1 MKIGMVGLGL
11 IGGSMALD
19 LRQRG
24 FAESIMGTDSNP
36 EHVRL
41 AKQAGIIQEEG
52 GLPDLAAACDLI
64 ILATPVDVAPA
75 ILLSLLELV
84 SDKTIILDVGST
96 KEHICSAVESHPRRK
111 QFVAC
116 HPIAGTENTG
126 PSAAHHTLFDN
137 KVNIICNAADSDA
150 RAVELAEKLFA
161 TLQMETVHMDAR
173 AHDRHLAFVS
183 HLSHITSFAL
193 GLTVLEIEKDEKSIF
208 NLAGSGFASTV
219 RLAKSSPAMWAPIFR
234 QNAGH
239 VSEALGAYIE
249 QLLHFKEAIDAG
261 MATETYDMITK
272 ANQVSRILSGIELK
286 NSQKPAISPAPEDGE
301 AKIAPMAG

>member
-1 MKIGMVGLGL
+1 M
-11 IGGSMALD
+11 D

-24 FAESIMGTDSNP
+24 FASSVIGTDSNP
-36 EHVRL
+36 EHVRV
-41 AKQAGIIQEEG
+41 AKQAGILQEEG
-52 GLPDLAAACDLI
+52 SLSDLARGCDLI

-75 ILLSLLELV
+75 ILLSLLELA

-96 KEHICSAVESHPRRK
+96 KEHICQAVEKHPRRK

-126 PSAAHHTLFDN
+126 PGAAHHGLFDN

-150 RAVELAEKLFA
+150 HAVETAEELFA
-161 TLQMETVHMDAR
+161 CLKMETVHMDAR

-239 VSEALGAYIE
+239 VSEALDAYIQ
-249 QLLHFKEAIDAG
+249 QLLRFKEAIDQG
-261 MATETYDMITK
+261 MVTETYDMISR
-272 ANQVSRILSGIELK
+272 ANHVSRVLSGIELK
-286 NSQKPAISPAPEDGE
+286 NKQNPPVKPAPTAE
-301 AKIAPMAG
+301 